1 LELELTESLLAE
13 NVDVTGAMLNELRM
27 HIGLK
32 LSIDDFGTGYS
43 SLSYLKRFP
52 LDVLEL
58 DRSCIRGVI
67 IDYDESNLH
76 TTRARR

>member
-58 DRSCIRGVI
+58 DWSFIRGVI
-67 IDYDESNLH
+67 IDYDESDLH
-76 TTRARR
+76 TTCARR